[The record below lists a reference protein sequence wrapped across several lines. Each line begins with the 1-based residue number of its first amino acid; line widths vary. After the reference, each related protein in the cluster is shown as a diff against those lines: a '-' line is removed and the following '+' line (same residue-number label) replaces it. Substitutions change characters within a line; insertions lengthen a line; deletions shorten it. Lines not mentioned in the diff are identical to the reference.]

1 MQKIEFMSS
10 KYIYSAAINSV
21 SSVHHI
27 VLCHCHISSVYCTF
41 SSLFIPLLCISW
53 ISCAFL
59 FCFEFCKQVLHV
71 KLSVLLLS
79 SYDKSKTK
87 GKRKCFLF
95 FFLLIYSTIST
106 LSNQVEFFQ
115 FQIVKLCQNYPFFN
129 VKDRGSSCSPEG
141 K

>member
-1 MQKIEFMSS
+1 MSS

-27 VLCHCHISSVYCTF
+27 LLCHCHISSVYCIF

-87 GKRKCFLF
+87 EKENA
-95 FFLLIYSTIST
+95 FFLLLINHSTIST
-106 LSNQVEFFQ
+106 LSNQVEFLQ
-115 FQIVKLCQNYPFFN
+115 FQIVKLTQIVRITPFFN
-129 VKDRGSSCSPEG
+129 VKDRGSSCSSEG